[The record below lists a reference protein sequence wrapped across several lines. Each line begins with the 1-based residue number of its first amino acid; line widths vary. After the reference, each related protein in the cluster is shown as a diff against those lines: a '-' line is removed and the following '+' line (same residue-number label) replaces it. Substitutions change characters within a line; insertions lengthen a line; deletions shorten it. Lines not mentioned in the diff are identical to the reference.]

1 MYIENDL
8 KFLRDLKNYKLKD
21 IVNIIKDG
29 DIYLNSLEVEDRV
42 RDISIIGVGWDSS
55 TAGKP
60 GARFSPKYIINKLL
74 DLSLSDQGFSKTID
88 FLGFLK
94 IIISDKNQTFNNIKY
109 IAKKLINLY
118 KTIIFIGGDHSI
130 TNPILEIILEKYNNL
145 NLIVFDSH
153 FDLREIEEGLSGGT
167 YLIDT
172 IKYSI
177 KNNFNL
183 NVMILGIK
191 ESANPYYLFD
201 NAKKYNVNF
210 LRSLDL
216 LRDKNLGIDFINRNI
231 NKEYPVYISL
241 DVDSIDSTFID
252 SVNSSYGVNL
262 KPFDIIYIIDY
273 IKKNYNVISLD
284 IVEFNPLVG
293 NLDKSLNNLVEI
305 LYYFLFD

>member
-231 NKEYPVYISL
+231 NKEHPVYISL